1 MQSNSLKVNA
11 ILNMV
16 RKGCAILFPVITFSY
31 ASHKLGADGMGAY
44 SFSNSVISYL
54 LLLAALGVATYAVR
68 EGQAYRDN
76 PKDLKQFI
84 SEVYTINFLMT
95 IVSYVILGLLL
106 LFWGKL
112 SAYREIILILS
123 ISIVLTT
130 IGADWIN
137 TLLEDY
143 LFITIRF
150 IVVQIVCLIVLVV
163 VVKGPGDVYKY
174 AAIGMLSSVGG
185 NILNILHIRRRI
197 RFHLTLK
204 PNFKRHMKPML
215 TLFSNNLAIKIYL
228 LADVTILGIFM
239 ADKYVGYYSAASKVY
254 TSIKEMLNALI
265 LVTVPRFSYLL
276 AHDEKLAYKKS
287 YVGVFDS
294 VSTLIMP
301 CVMGLLFHADNI
313 LFYLGGKDYIYGA
326 GALRIL
332 SFAMIFAV
340 AACLFS
346 QSILIPYKQ
355 EKYFL
360 RATVVSAVTNIVF
373 NFILIPLFGIEA
385 AALTTLASE
394 VIVCIMTLHRSR
406 VYHDKVILVTQDLKS
421 AIIGSVAVGIVCL
434 VMKICISNRLAE
446 LLCSVVISCA
456 VYFSITYSMKNGTV
470 RKGVNNVIRRLSRLK

>member
-11 ILNMV
+11 ILNMI
-16 RKGCAILFPVITFSY
+16 RKGCAILFPIITFSY

-54 LLLAALGVATYAVR
+54 LLLAALGIATYAVR
-68 EGQAYRDN
+68 EGQAYRDD
-76 PKDLKQFI
+76 PQDLKKFI

-106 LFWGKL
+106 LFWSKL

-123 ISIVLTT
+123 VSIILTT

-150 IVVQIVCLIVLVV
+150 IVVQIICLIVLVII
-163 VVKGPGDVYKY
+163 VKGPGDVYKY

-185 NILNILHIRRRI
+185 NILNIVHIRRKI
-197 RFHLTLK
+197 SFHLTMRPNLK
-204 PNFKRHMKPML
+204 KHMKPML

-276 AHDEKLAYKKS
+276 AHDEKSAYRKS
-287 YVGVFDS
+287 YEGVYDS
-294 VSTLIMP
+294 VCTLIIP
-301 CVMGLLFHADNI
+301 SFIGLSFQADNI
-313 LFYLGGKDYIYGA
+313 LFYLGGKDYVYGTM
-326 GALRIL
+326 ALRIL

-360 RATVVSAVTNIVF
+360 RATVVSAVTNIVL
-373 NFILIPLFGIEA
+373 NFILIPIFGIEA
-385 AALTTLASE
+385 AALTTLISE
-394 VIVCIMTLHRSR
+394 IIVCIMTLQRSR
-406 VYHDKVILVTQDLKS
+406 LYHDGAIVFTNDLKT
-421 AIIGSVAVGIVCL
+421 AMIGTAAVAAVCL
-434 VMKICISNRLAE
+434 AMKICVSNRLIN
-446 LLCSVVISCA
+446 LLLSVLISCI
-456 VYFSITYSMKNGTV
+456 VYFAITYALKNSTV
-470 RKGVNNVIRRLSRLK
+470 RKGADNVLRRISRSK